1 MAENDFT
8 TPDSLGVAI
17 YDLHDVK
24 ALIEAAESQL
34 ESDGNSSTVRVL
46 RIAFAKLSGVLEGK
60 DYDTRAKVIQNIRTG
75 MAQTPDVE
83 ALTAMLSSYLKT
95 WQEKGTHRQTVY
107 MKAERRHRGPVQ
119 IIRSR

>member
-34 ESDGNSSTVRVL
+34 ESDGNNSTVRVL
-46 RIAFAKLSGVLEGK
+46 RIAFAKLSGVINFIDEF
-60 DYDTRAKVIQNIRTG
+60 DTDLVN
-75 MAQTPDVE
+75 E
-83 ALTAMLSSYLKT
+83 
-95 WQEKGTHRQTVY
+95 
-107 MKAERRHRGPVQ
+107 KAEVAA
-119 IIRSR
+119 